1 MIRGEHLAI
10 QKLNEQSKAYMRLD
24 FTQKEVEGEKKC
36 VQIESELNR
45 AKLKIDMINVSSQ
58 GRLKR

>member
-1 MIRGEHLAI
+1 
-10 QKLNEQSKAYMRLD
+10 MRLD

-36 VQIESELNR
+36 VQMESELNR

>member
-45 AKLKIDMINVSSQ
+45 AKLKIDMINVSLQ